1 VKRKLLIFTL
11 CFLGIG
17 IWVNLAEAGDTGY
30 RFRPSKFNL
39 KSDALPRS
47 GIVFFDA
54 VVGRPVGLATT
65 IAGTGI
71 YLATLPMTLPTGSA
85 GEAGWELV
93 ARPGGW
99 TFVRPIAEK
108 DERFDEKGLTEG
120 P

>member
-11 CFLGIG
+11 FSVVIC
-17 IWVNLAEAGDTGY
+17 IWANLAWAGDTGY

-39 KSDALPRS
+39 KPDALPRS

-85 GEAGWELV
+85 REAGWELV
-93 ARPGGW
+93 GRPGGW
-99 TFVRPIAEK
+99 TFVRPIAGK
-108 DERFDEKGLTEG
+108 DERFDERGLNIR

>member
-1 VKRKLLIFTL
+1 MKRNRMILIF
-11 CFLGIG
+11 GIMF
-17 IWVNLAEAGDTGY
+17 ICVWADPALAGDVGY

-54 VVGRPVGLATT
+54 VVGRPLGLATT

-71 YLATLPMTLPTGSA
+71 YVATLPMTLPTGSA

-99 TFVRPIAEK
+99 TFVRPIAEE
-108 DERFDEKGLTEG
+108 DDRFDEKGLTGG